1 MKQFKPLRFIV
12 FFASVF
18 ALAKFFEAGKL
29 MSNELTF
36 ANFPLSILSFLGLIC
51 LLVIMGYWVY
61 EDEKE
66 KGNLRVKIGFYEKVY
81 SLLTRNSQEQKRQK

>member
-1 MKQFKPLRFIV
+1 MKQIKPLRVVV
-12 FFASVF
+12 FFASVI

-36 ANFPLSILSFLGLIC
+36 VNFPLSILSFLGLIC
-51 LLVIMGYWVY
+51 LLVIMGYWIY

-66 KGNLRVKIGFYEKVY
+66 KGNLRVKISFYEKVY
-81 SLLTRNSQEQKRQK
+81 SLMSRNNNKQERRK